1 MISNN
6 KLNKISD
13 SIFDKDSFLLKDLCK
28 TFNNLTNEIS
38 DITNCY
44 YYFSSNNNI
53 YIKYLNNTR
62 NYKGYILINDSK
74 ISFREI
80 LQKLDFEFTK
90 LVIRIKT
97 EPKDYDIRIN
107 WIEFER
113 ITHIS
118 KNDLLKLFQSIKS
131 Q

>member
-28 TFNNLTNEIS
+28 TFNNLSYEIS

-53 YIKYLNNTR
+53 YRKYLNNTR
-62 NYKGYILINDSK
+62 NYKGYILINDDK

>member
-6 KLNKISD
+6 KVDKISY

-28 TFNNLTNEIS
+28 TFNNLSYEIS

-53 YIKYLNNTR
+53 YRKYLNNTR
-62 NYKGYILINDSK
+62 NYKGYILINDTK

-97 EPKDYDIRIN
+97 ESRDHDIRIN

>member
-6 KLNKISD
+6 KTDKEIY
-13 SIFDKDSFLLKDLCK
+13 SIFDTDSFLLKDLCK
-28 TFNNLTNEIS
+28 TFNNLSNEIS

-53 YIKYLNNTR
+53 YRKYLNNTR
-62 NYKGYILINDSK
+62 NYKGYILINDDK

-97 EPKDYDIRIN
+97 ESKDYDIKIT
-107 WIEFER
+107 WIEFEK
-113 ITHIS
+113 ILNIS
-118 KNDLLKLFQSIKS
+118 KNDLFKLYQSVKS

>member
-1 MISNN
+1 MI
-6 KLNKISD
+6 
-13 SIFDKDSFLLKDLCK
+13 
-28 TFNNLTNEIS
+28 
-38 DITNCY
+38 
-44 YYFSSNNNI
+44 SNNNI
-53 YIKYLNNTR
+53 YRKYLNNTR